1 MKWKKKIILLSA
13 VVTICLLTACSSY
26 REFEDT
32 MRNKLKGTVSEEEE
46 YLNPAEIPDEDETGE
61 KRLYHMGESDHMG
74 ESADSTSIGS
84 SDVMQYTVKR
94 ARLVSNIYEE
104 GLSAEDF
111 ADPSLV
117 EEDGD
122 VSCMS
127 NECFIVFTV
136 DIHNVNCF
144 GEKCVEWEI
153 GTESGLTAKYGSHGA
168 EACYFSGMPKPE
180 DAGPKDFFFFVLE
193 KGKTQTAEIGWI
205 VPKTYLEEPLYYVIS
220 NNGGTVEDH
229 KYILIDEI
237 ENRSEIDYEGT

>member
-1 MKWKKKIILLSA
+1 MKWKKEIILLSA

-46 YLNPAEIPDEDETGE
+46 YLNPAEIPDEDDTGE
-61 KRLYHMGESDHMG
+61 YRLYHMGEP
-74 ESADSTSIGS
+74 ADSTPIGS

-111 ADPSLV
+111 DDPSLV

-127 NECFIVFTV
+127 NECFIVLTV
-136 DIHNVNCF
+136 DIHNVNCS
-144 GEKCVEWEI
+144 GEKCVEWQI
-153 GTESGLTAKYGSHGA
+153 GTESGLTAKYGSLGA
-168 EACYFSGMPKPE
+168 QACYFSGMPKTE

-220 NNGGTVEDH
+220 NDGGTVEDH